1 MAERSLVRRYVVG
14 SIPIAPAPL
23 AIRRAGKTEDTEM
36 AKTSEKAMA
45 NVREPSQN
53 KPDFHVRA
61 RQEKNSRFFTTIGAA
76 WRKTDRNTAQ
86 ELVLLL
92 RP

>member
-1 MAERSLVRRYVVG
+1 
-14 SIPIAPAPL
+14 
-23 AIRRAGKTEDTEM
+23 M

-76 WRKTDRNTAQ
+76 WRKTDRNGQ
-86 ELVLLL
+86 EIISIKLNSLPINTDGSFLLV
-92 RP
+92 PPFVPDGEMPE